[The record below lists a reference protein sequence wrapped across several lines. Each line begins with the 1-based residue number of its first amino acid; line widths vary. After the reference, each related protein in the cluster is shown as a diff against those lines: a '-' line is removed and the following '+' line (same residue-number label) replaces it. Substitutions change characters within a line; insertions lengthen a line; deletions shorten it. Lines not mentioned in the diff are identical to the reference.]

1 MYETKY
7 RPDVRHI
14 FLCSLKSFL
23 LTSEFVSESFFNDL
37 WEAGIKA
44 VIQVLD
50 VFPDLLQVILLCLA
64 EHFNSLLHCVFDQ
77 TRPR

>member
-1 MYETKY
+1 MFLTKY
-7 RPDVRHI
+7 RPNYRNI

-23 LTSEFVSESFFNDL
+23 LTSDLVPYSFFYGF

-44 VIQVLD
+44 EIQFLD
-50 VFPDLLQVILLCLA
+50 LFPDLLQVILLCGA
-64 EHFNSLLHCVFDQ
+64 EEFESLLHCVPDQ